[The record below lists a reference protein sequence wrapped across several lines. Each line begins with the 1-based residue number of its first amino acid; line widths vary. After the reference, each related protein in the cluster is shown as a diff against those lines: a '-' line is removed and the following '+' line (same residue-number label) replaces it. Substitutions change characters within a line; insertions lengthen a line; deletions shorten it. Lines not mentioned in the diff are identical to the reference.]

1 MGRKR
6 FWLLAAALAALL
18 FWRFGYQA
26 SLRYFFRVSGTV
38 ALRPG
43 AVPPL
48 PANTMLFVVASNESG
63 VPVAVKKVI
72 NPVFP
77 MRFEISKSNLIMPD
91 LLTRRVTVEAFLNR
105 HGRLGIVEKG
115 DLKGGSGAPVAVR
128 AKKVDIL
135 LSGPG
140 R

>member
-6 FWLLAAALAALL
+6 FWLLAAAVAALF

-26 SLRYFFRVSGTV
+26 SLRYFFKISGTV

-48 PANTMLFVVASNESG
+48 PANTMLFVVAKNESG

-77 MRFEISKSNLIMPD
+77 MTFEITPSNLIMPD
-91 LLTRRVTVEAFLNR
+91 ILTRRVTLEAFLNT
-105 HGRLGIVEKG
+105 HGRLGVFERG
-115 DLKGGSGAPVAVR
+115 DLKGEGGAPVAVH
-128 AKKVDIL
+128 AKKIGIL
-135 LSGPG
+135 LYNPSK
-140 R
+140 